1 MANTVRDI
9 LLTDGSEAFFDKLL
23 SVDVFFVDDS
33 VGLYSIDLVL
43 NLREN
48 RFYRV
53 VFRGVGSVENRK
65 EAKLRHLFQAFLAP
79 MHA

>member
-1 MANTVRDI
+1 MANTVLDF

-23 SVDVFFVDDS
+23 SVDVCFVDDS
-33 VGLYSIDLVL
+33 VGLHSLEVVL

-65 EAKLRHLFQAFLAP
+65 EA
-79 MHA
+79 